1 MRYLFFL
8 LFTTVALA
16 QTSGS
21 VTYNFNY
28 EMDLDDLKS
37 KESKDFATNILS
49 AANQLE
55 FQLTFNKQQW
65 QVLKK

>member
-1 MRYLFFL
+1 MRYFFFL

-16 QTSGS
+16 QTSSS

-37 KESKDFATNILS
+37 KESKDFATNILN
-49 AANQLE
+49 AATQLE

>member
-1 MRYLFFL
+1 MRFLFL
-8 LFTTVALA
+8 LLLTTVALA
-16 QTSGS
+16 QTSSS

-28 EMDLDDLKS
+28 EMDLDDLKL

-65 QVLKK
+65 RVLKK

>member
-28 EMDLDDLKS
+28 NMDLDGLKS

-55 FQLTFNKQQW
+55 FQLTFNE
-65 QVLKK
+65 VAMASS

>member
-1 MRYLFFL
+1 MRFLFLL

-28 EMDLDDLKS
+28 EMDLDSLKS
-37 KESKDFATNILS
+37 KESKDFTTKILS

-55 FQLTFNKQQW
+55 FQLTFNE
-65 QVLKK
+65 VAMASS

>member
-1 MRYLFFL
+1 MRFLFLL
-8 LFTTVALA
+8 LFTTVASM

-28 EMDLDDLKS
+28 EMDLDGLKS
-37 KESKDFATNILS
+37 KESKDFGTNILS

-55 FQLTFNKQQW
+55 FQLDF
-65 QVLKK
+65 

>member
-1 MRYLFFL
+1 
-8 LFTTVALA
+8 
-16 QTSGS
+16 
-21 VTYNFNY
+21 
-28 EMDLDDLKS
+28 MDLDDLKS